1 MIKILNSPK
10 GSKKVLVDVDGSDKP
25 ASEKQLKELGK
36 CECYAFIM
44 VGYKQPYCKNTL
56 SSHTTSS
63 PHVWLSTM
71 YFSESFG
78 PVWLGIT
85 RDVNC

>member
-1 MIKILNSPK
+1 MIKLLNSLK

-36 CECYAFIM
+36 CELYAFMM
-44 VGYKQPYCKNTL
+44 VGVKQPYCKNTL
-56 SSHTTSS
+56 SSHITLP
-63 PHVWLSTM
+63 PHVWLST
-71 YFSESFG
+71 SFG